1 MKYEFTKDGCLLVK
15 YGIAY
20 INATYEEDQ
29 ENVTGVCRMTAVE
42 IEYDEELSSEI
53 MYEVERDILNHF
65 ADKEYFMGNFDW
77 KTEAENDISDYTGV
91 LAVNIEFE

>member
-1 MKYEFTKDGCLLVK
+1 MKYEFTQDGCLLVE
-15 YGIAY
+15 YGITY

-29 ENVTGVCRMTAVE
+29 ENVKGVCRMTAVE

-53 MYEVERDILNHF
+53 MYEVKCDILNHF

-91 LAVNIEFE
+91 QAVNIEFE